1 MTVLKKETINSIE
14 FARKRRLSELAFK
27 FMLLVIVTLGL
38 SFLGLLLNSK
48 ANATE
53 SDVECLT
60 EAVYF
65 EARGESFIGQ
75 LAVANVIMERVRDHR
90 FPPTLCEVVHAGRYW
105 EGNPVRNRCAF
116 SYWCDGK
123 LEIMHNKQAHKT
135 AQDVARMAID
145 GVVYEDV
152 QGATF
157 YHASYVMPY
166 WVKELDFITRV
177 GKHLFYHY
185 NGD

>member
-1 MTVLKKETINSIE
+1 MKELRNN
-14 FARKRRLSELAFK
+14 LAFK
-27 FMLLVIVTLGL
+27 LALLFILTLGL
-38 SFLGLLLNSK
+38 SFLGLILNSK

-53 SDVECLT
+53 SDDKCLT

-65 EARGESFIGQ
+65 EARSEPFIGQ

-90 FPPTLCEVVHAGRYW
+90 FPTTVCKVVHAGRYW

-123 LEIMHNKQAHKT
+123 PEIMKEKQAHKT
-135 AQDVARMAID
+135 AQDVARMAIN
-145 GVVYEDV
+145 GVMYEEV

-166 WVKELDFITRV
+166 WIKELDFITRV
-177 GKHLFYHY
+177 GKHLFYYY

>member
-1 MTVLKKETINSIE
+1 MKELRNN
-14 FARKRRLSELAFK
+14 LAFK
-27 FMLLVIVTLGL
+27 LALLFILTLGL
-38 SFLGLLLNSK
+38 SFLGLILNSK

-65 EARGESFIGQ
+65 EARGEPFIGQ

-90 FPPTLCEVVHAGRYW
+90 FPTTVCKVVHAGRYW

-123 LEIMHNKQAHKT
+123 PEIMKEKQAHKT
-135 AQDVARMAID
+135 AQDVARMAIN
-145 GVVYEDV
+145 GVMYEEV

-166 WVKELDFITRV
+166 WIKELDFITRV
-177 GKHLFYHY
+177 CKHLFYYY

>member
-1 MTVLKKETINSIE
+1 MKELRNN
-14 FARKRRLSELAFK
+14 LAFK
-27 FMLLVIVTLGL
+27 LMLLFIITLGL
-38 SFLGLLLNSK
+38 SFLGLILNSK

-53 SDVECLT
+53 SDAKCLT

-65 EARGESFIGQ
+65 EARGEPFIGQ

-90 FPPTLCEVVHAGRYW
+90 FPMTVCKVVHAGRYW
-105 EGNPVRNRCAF
+105 EGTPVRNRCAF

-123 LEIMHNKQAHKT
+123 PEIMKEKQAHKT
-135 AQDVARMAID
+135 AQDVARMAIN
-145 GVVYEDV
+145 GVMYEEV

-166 WVKELDFITRV
+166 WIKELDFITRV
-177 GKHLFYHY
+177 GKHLFYYY